1 MPHVMTDRTGMPTL
15 PDLRCYEVFFDSGDE
30 DFQRPVLDELSA

>member
-15 PDLRCYEVFFDSGDE
+15 PDLRCYEGGDE